1 MADLPLNSLIAA
13 LAAGNAVVLKPSE
26 HAPTCAAL
34 LAELLPRYV
43 DAAAVRLVQGGV
55 AETTALLAQRFDSI
69 MYTGSPAVGKIV
81 MAAAA
86 KHLTPVLLELGGKNP
101 VIVDATASLGAAAT
115 AIVRARC
122 TNAGQ
127 ICIAA
132 EYVLVEASVEEAL
145 VAELK
150 AAITRI
156 YGAQPKASASF
167 GRIVNRAHW
176 ARINGLIQSAGGG
189 VVAGGEADESQ
200 LYIAPTIIRGVA
212 EGAPISCEEV
222 FGPVLC
228 VRPVRDVGEAIAIVN
243 AGEKPLACYL
253 FSNSSAAQARV
264 LAETSAGGMTINDT
278 LNHLCIPELP
288 FGGVGNSGMGAYHG
302 KNGFDAFTHRKAVFH
317 TGRLNLTG
325 IFADPPYGERQAA
338 TLRTIMAITP
348 YRLLPLGV
356 KDALILGLAAA
367 VVALAGRVA
376 GRW

>member
-1 MADLPLNSLIAA
+1 LPLNSVIAA
-13 LAAGNAVVLKPSE
+13 LSAGNTVVLKPSE
-26 HAPTCAAL
+26 HAPACAAL
-34 LAELLPRYV
+34 LGELLPRYV
-43 DAAAVRLVQGGV
+43 DPAGVRLVQGGV

-69 MYTGSPAVGKIV
+69 MYTGSPAVGKVV

-101 VIVDATASLGAAAT
+101 VIVDATASLAAAAQ

-145 VAELK
+145 VRELK
-150 AAITRI
+150 AAVTRLF
-156 YGAQPKASASF
+156 GEQPKASASF

-176 ARINGLIQSAGGG
+176 ARIDKLVKGAGGA
-189 VVAGGEADESQ
+189 VVAGGESDESQ
-200 LYIAPTIIRGVA
+200 LYIAPTIIRGA
-212 EGAPISCEEV
+212 AGDAPISCEEV

-228 VRPVRDVGEAIAIVN
+228 VRPVKDLGEAIAVVK

-253 FSNSSAAQARV
+253 FSHSAAAQARV
-264 LAETSAGGMTINDT
+264 LAETSAGGMVINDT
-278 LNHLCIPELP
+278 LNHLVIPELP

-302 KNGFDAFTHRKAVFH
+302 KNGFDAFTHRKAVLH
-317 TGRLNLTG
+317 TGRLNVTPLFT
-325 IFADPPYGERQAA
+325 DPPFHERQAA
-338 TLRTIMAITP
+338 TLRLIMALTP
-348 YRLLPLGV
+348 YRLLPVGV
-356 KDALILGLAAA
+356 KDALIIGLSAA

-376 GRW
+376 GKW